1 MNKLNKKLITL
12 FILAIICISGMYANS
27 NDSLLTSNSSPTVSV
42 KETPQW
48 LKDLRDTEIITIGA
62 MPFIT
67 LGVSLT
73 YSLIVLF
80 QNNFNTTYFVNPF
93 AKSGSYST
101 EEQIGI
107 IVTSSLICVGIGLT
121 NLTINLV
128 KRGIEKKNNQN
139 DLQDNVKIT
148 VIENELNVI
157 PVPAKYTREKNYLYG
172 TMENAVF

>member
-73 YSLIVLF
+73 YSLIVFFLD
-80 QNNFNTTYFVNPF
+80 
-93 AKSGSYST
+93 ST
-101 EEQIGI
+101 FY
-107 IVTSSLICVGIGLT
+107 
-121 NLTINLV
+121 
-128 KRGIEKKNNQN
+128 
-139 DLQDNVKIT
+139 KI
-148 VIENELNVI
+148 
-157 PVPAKYTREKNYLYG
+157 YC
-172 TMENAVF
+172 

>member
-27 NDSLLTSNSSPTVSV
+27 NDSLLTSNSSQTVSV

-121 NLTINLV
+121 NLTINIV
-128 KRGIEKKNNQN
+128 KSEMKK
-139 DLQDNVKIT
+139 K
-148 VIENELNVI
+148 
-157 PVPAKYTREKNYLYG
+157 KK
-172 TMENAVF
+172 

>member
-27 NDSLLTSNSSPTVSV
+27 NDSLLTSNSSQTVSV

-93 AKSGSYST
+93 AKSGS
-101 EEQIGI
+101 
-107 IVTSSLICVGIGLT
+107 
-121 NLTINLV
+121 
-128 KRGIEKKNNQN
+128 
-139 DLQDNVKIT
+139 
-148 VIENELNVI
+148 
-157 PVPAKYTREKNYLYG
+157 
-172 TMENAVF
+172 